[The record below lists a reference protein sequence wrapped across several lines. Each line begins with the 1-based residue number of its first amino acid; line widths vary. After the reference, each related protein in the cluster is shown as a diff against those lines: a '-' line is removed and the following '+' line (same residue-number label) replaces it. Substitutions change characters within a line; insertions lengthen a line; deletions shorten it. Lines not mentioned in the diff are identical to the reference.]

1 MTPIGK
7 VVFLT
12 VTSWLPI
19 LSFFYLPNAIWGV
32 AIKVLAAIFLV
43 SFFYNFTLS
52 PGSNL
57 CGSAG
62 AGFILNGIW
71 FTIINLQPPRWA
83 GFILW
88 LLIITGLGTCYK
100 ILKRMD
106 TDPSFDGMN
115 LYNKERPD

>member
-1 MTPIGK
+1 MTPRGQVI
-7 VVFLT
+7 LWT

-19 LSFFYLPNAIWGV
+19 LSFFYLPNTIWGV

-43 SFFYNFTLS
+43 SLCYNLALG

-71 FTIINLQPPRWA
+71 FTIINLQPPQWV

-88 LLIITGLGTCYK
+88 FLIITGLGTCYK
-100 ILKRMD
+100 ILQRMAK
-106 TDPSFDGMN
+106 DPSFDGMN
-115 LYNKERPD
+115 LYDKKRSD